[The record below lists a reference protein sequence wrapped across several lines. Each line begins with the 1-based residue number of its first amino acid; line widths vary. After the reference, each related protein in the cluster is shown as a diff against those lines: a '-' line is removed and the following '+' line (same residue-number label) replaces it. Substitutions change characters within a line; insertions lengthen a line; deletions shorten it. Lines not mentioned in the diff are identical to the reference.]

1 MIEDNIRVLRQ
12 AARITSNNDY
22 EIEKSWCLIAGN
34 TDLVDKIVYKAIAAN
49 HKVKILFQ
57 GHVMLNESKLDKK
70 FDFIMIYGNSIYIDE
85 FKKIA
90 NQYGG
95 AYIRILRKHLTE
107 EPNLMVFV
115 APDDV
120 IKKTVSVIERSKVS
134 FAILQDSQTTAFID
148 VDLSN
153 DVKLP
158 NFVKSALKPFYNAN
172 EVVLSTILISVDK
185 EEEIKKVQSIA
196 TSNRIFVIDFK
207 DIVTE
212 E

>member
-34 TDLVDKIVYKAIAAN
+34 TDLVDKIVYKAIASN
-49 HKVKILFQ
+49 HKVKILFRE
-57 GHVMLNESKLDKK
+57 HVMLNEGKVDKE